1 VPKAD
6 TAPSLDHLVCTSKQC
21 WRNSQAERLRSLEVD
36 DEFEPHRLLD
46 WQIPWL
52 LSLEN
57 ASSIDADLAIRPA
70 CRRGS
75 YLAHDY
81 EQRDRYHQSQ
91 RRLSAGYDVGRK
103 HHEITGD
110 VSRKQTIQSEKA
122 NDIDASSNKGQN
134 QWKQHNARRAAD
146 RRNRHTDTPP
156 NRSGGS
162 LGIHSEANLTN
173 RRPIR

>member
-1 VPKAD
+1 MGAGAGTSSEADSKKTAKQRELYEQKDAQSRDPAPLKAR
-6 TAPSLDHLVCTSKQC
+6 SE
-21 WRNSQAERLRSLEVD
+21 NS
-36 DEFEPHRLLD
+36 
-46 WQIPWL
+46 
-52 LSLEN
+52 
-57 ASSIDADLAIRPA
+57 
-70 CRRGS
+70 RRGE
-75 YLAHDY
+75 HDY

-146 RRNRHTDTPP
+146 RRNRHIDTPP
-156 NRSGGS
+156 NRSRWN